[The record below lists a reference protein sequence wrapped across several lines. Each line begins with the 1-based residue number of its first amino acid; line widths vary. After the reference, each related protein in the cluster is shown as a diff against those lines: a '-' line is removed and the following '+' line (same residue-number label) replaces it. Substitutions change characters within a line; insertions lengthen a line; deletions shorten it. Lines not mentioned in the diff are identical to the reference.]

1 MYTMK
6 NLNYLLI
13 LSRRSARSLRIFDAI
28 VSCAPGL
35 ESPDDVTSG
44 NGGRS
49 DRC

>member
-1 MYTMK
+1 MLCK
-6 NLNYLLI
+6 HLNYLLSF
-13 LSRRSARSLRIFDAI
+13 SRRSARILRIFDAI

-35 ESPDDVTSG
+35 ESPDGVTSG